1 MTETLKKGDTV
12 TAIVPVRY
20 KIGEPLI
27 PVKVEGVFLQH
38 THNETSKIRV
48 TKQLDH
54 KDKVLISTGTY
65 AIYTKF
71 VTKPNKGANEKCP
84 KN

>member
-12 TAIVPVRY
+12 TAIIPVRY

-65 AIYTKF
+65 AVYTKF
-71 VTKPNKGANEKCP
+71 VKKNKGADEKCP